1 MNRFVTRSFETLD
14 FRDPRS
20 FLVGLRELELQV
32 ARTQTPTKI
41 RTLRTNSLKEW
52 RELREAAMFCY
63 LMGQR
68 VGQTIYVGPGERQDY
83 DFVAMRED
91 DGARS
96 YTPVQLKE
104 VVPKHVNPA
113 ATLEQVVASLA
124 KYGDSRDL
132 LVVIHLNQRL
142 RFDPSD
148 VCVPKLPIGG
158 LWMFGAISPDQ
169 TRWGLW
175 GDFLGT
181 PTGTEHQHP

>member
-1 MNRFVTRSFETLD
+1 
-14 FRDPRS
+14 
-20 FLVGLRELELQV
+20 
-32 ARTQTPTKI
+32 
-41 RTLRTNSLKEW
+41 
-52 RELREAAMFCY
+52 MFCY